1 MSYIPNA
8 TDASEPVESRPV
20 ESAALEFRAL
30 KTLVTGLQSSTADE
44 IARLD
49 AAGAAEIAARIAND
63 NLEIAA
69 RVAGDT
75 AIINMVSPYIS
86 KLASLEF
93 FGISDLGFVYDN
105 VINGTHDLGTL

>member
-8 TDASEPVESRPV
+8 EDTAEPVESRSV
-20 ESAALEFRAL
+20 ESAALEFRTL
-30 KTLVTGLQSSTADE
+30 KTLVTGLQSSTAGE

-49 AAGAAEIAARIAND
+49 AADAAEIAARV
-63 NLEIAA
+63 E
-69 RVAGDT
+69 GDT

-93 FGISDLGFVYDN
+93 FGISDLGFVYDS
-105 VINGTHDLGTL
+105 VIYGTQDLGTL